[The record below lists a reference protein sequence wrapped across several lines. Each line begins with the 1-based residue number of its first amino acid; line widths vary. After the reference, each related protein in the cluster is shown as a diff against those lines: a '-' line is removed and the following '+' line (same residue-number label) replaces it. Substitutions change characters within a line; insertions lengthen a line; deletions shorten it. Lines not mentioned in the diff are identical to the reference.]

1 MPATNLG
8 WLLDQNPPVFQVYG
22 SKRKSPCLGPPALE
36 TDEVHFAAKRKCARS
51 EPILQNEMNQY
62 MDFTSDN
69 QISVHNSLPECNLM
83 CQKQQ
88 PFDLTQCPVATPIF
102 DAAINTMSSVSV
114 PEQGQRD
121 LIENNSSDTN
131 NNTNSHLMSQVQH
144 AVEQND
150 MVMNLDHETYTF
162 SPAHVGDVRQ
172 NDEACSSME
181 SEGATD
187 PNQYSTAYCD
197 KFCIGGDYSP
207 RSGQVRCLC
216 RPSWEGLLDVRP
228 YVSDYY

>member
-8 WLLDQNPPVFQVYG
+8 WLLDQNTPVFQVYG
-22 SKRKSPCLGPPALE
+22 TKRNSSCLGPPALE
-36 TDEVHFAAKRKCARS
+36 MEEVHLAAKRKCARS
-51 EPILQNEMNQY
+51 EPMLENEMNQY
-62 MDFTSDN
+62 MDFTSDHHL
-69 QISVHNSLPECNLM
+69 SVQNSLSECNLL

-88 PFDLTQCPVATPIF
+88 PVDLTQCPLATPIL
-102 DAAINTMSSVSV
+102 DDTMNTLPSVSV
-114 PEQGQRD
+114 PEQEQQA
-121 LIENNSSDTN
+121 LIGNNNGDTN
-131 NNTNSHLMSQVQH
+131 NNTNGHLMSHFQH

-150 MVMNLDHETYTF
+150 MVMDHEIHTF
-162 SPAHVGDVRQ
+162 IPVQVGDVRQ

-187 PNQYSTAYCD
+187 PSQYSTAYCD
-197 KFCIGGDYSP
+197 NFCVGGDYSP
-207 RSGQVRCLC
+207 TSGRVRCLC